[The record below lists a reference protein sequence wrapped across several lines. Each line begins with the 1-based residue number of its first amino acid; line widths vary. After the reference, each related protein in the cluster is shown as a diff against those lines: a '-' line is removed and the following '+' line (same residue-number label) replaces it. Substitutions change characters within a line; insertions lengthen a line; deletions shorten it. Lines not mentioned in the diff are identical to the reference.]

1 MEDLIHLSTNSSAI
15 VPQLLFFLHYSEV
28 IVQAK
33 ASGEARQINRV
44 HSGCAHVTRPHPLKF
59 TAVKENGGDRPIM
72 CIVTPHTW
80 HCYSQSNSKQ
90 LFYATRVQRTLA
102 TGHGVYA
109 ITSTWRAA
117 ANQFRNQPVFES
129 FFPHLSRRSADLLW
143 DGVLLCLGNLEHLV
157 SRIQAIRA
165 PFPTQ
170 PRSVSTSY
178 RKTSQKN
185 IRSRLFF
192 CVFSEYSDCLPSSK
206 NMHGRVSED
215 SKLPIDVNLRVSK
228 CLSICALRKTAE
240 QSRVWLAYPCQ
251 RQLQ

>member
-109 ITSTWRAA
+109 ITSKWRAA
-117 ANQFRNQPVFES
+117 ANQFRTNLSLKAFSPISRAALRTSSGTAS
-129 FFPHLSRRSADLLW
+129 FSAWETWNTLCPASKRYGPPFPPSPA
-143 DGVLLCLGNLEHLV
+143 V
-157 SRIQAIRA
+157 SR
-165 PFPTQ
+165 PPTEKHHK
-170 PRSVSTSY
+170 RT
-178 RKTSQKN
+178 
-185 IRSRLFF
+185 
-192 CVFSEYSDCLPSSK
+192 
-206 NMHGRVSED
+206 
-215 SKLPIDVNLRVSK
+215 
-228 CLSICALRKTAE
+228 
-240 QSRVWLAYPCQ
+240 
-251 RQLQ
+251 